1 MSNMDTVFAV
11 NANDELEFDTVFDT
25 EDSLI
30 DTVNG
35 VNESGDPLTGAD
47 FEDLHQTEDE
57 ATVDDVKDELGPDH
71 DEKMGA
77 TNPEGSKEAE
87 VLDVSVKGEVN
98 KDSDADKLYDGAE
111 EEYQDKKVTA
121 AGADDSDVTKTI
133 DNAVKEDCDGAD
145 DRDID
150 AELNAGDGDDNDV
163 TDDDDDR
170 DIDAELNEAGS
181 IKDVD
186 DDGTDEDVEAVA
198 NEKINKKPSSKLE
211 YNIEDEELIDL
222 VASGRA

>member
-145 DRDID
+145 DR
-150 AELNAGDGDDNDV
+150 
-163 TDDDDDR
+163 
-170 DIDAELNEAGS
+170 ELNEAGS

>member
-57 ATVDDVKDELGPDH
+57 ATVDDVKEELGPDH

-133 DNAVKEDCDGAD
+133 DNAVKEDCDESD

-163 TDDDDDR
+163 TGDDDDR
-170 DIDAELNEAGS
+170 DIDAEINEAGS